1 MESSKNLSFN
11 RDHHHLLLQGVTNSR
26 LEKIK
31 NLQAQG
37 IPLNQIVLIQAQGYP
52 IFTETSDGLQV
63 EDCFYVRQ
71 AKPEDRNLASPLLNG
86 VLMRWEIRNPNTKCY
101 KIEIR
106 RGELRESEIV
116 TTPVYGK
123 GKFS

>member
-1 MESSKNLSFN
+1 MEPSKNLSFN
-11 RDHHHLLLQGVTNSR
+11 RDHHYLLLQGVTNRR
-26 LEKIK
+26 LDKIK
-31 NLQAQG
+31 KLQQQG
-37 IPLNQIVLIQAQGYP
+37 VPLNQIVLIQAQGYP

-71 AKPEDRNLASPLLNG
+71 AIPEDRNLASHLLDG

-116 TTPVYGK
+116 AKLAFGK
-123 GKFS
+123 GPFS